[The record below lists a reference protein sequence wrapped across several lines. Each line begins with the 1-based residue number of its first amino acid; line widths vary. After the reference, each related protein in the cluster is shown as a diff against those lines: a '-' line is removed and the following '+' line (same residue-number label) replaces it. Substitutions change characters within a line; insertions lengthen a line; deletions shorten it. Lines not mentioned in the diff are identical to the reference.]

1 MPDENIS
8 KKRTVILGIIGGIGC
23 GKSAVSSAFEDHG
36 AVILN
41 ADHFGHAA
49 LEDPNIQNKLAQR
62 WGNKIF
68 RSVDNAFLSNRSSLK
83 TIDRTVI
90 AAIVFSETPASQTEL
105 RFLNNLIHP
114 VIHREIKQK
123 ISELTQKGTP
133 LVILDAPLLLE
144 TGMDDLCDRI
154 LFVKATQKNRWERV
168 KKRGW
173 RRKDFLLR
181 EKNQLSTQEKQ
192 KKADLVLDNNESCEK
207 MKEQVS
213 SLVLELLNEK

>member
-1 MPDENIS
+1 MS
-8 KKRTVILGIIGGIGC
+8 KKKTIILGITGGIGS
-23 GKSAVSSAFEDHG
+23 GKSAVSSAFEDQG
-36 AVILN
+36 AFVLN

-49 LEDPNIQNKLAQR
+49 LKDPDIQKKLAQR

-68 RSVDNAFLSNRSSLK
+68 RPADESSGSESSVSKKSVSK

-90 AAIVFSETPASQTEL
+90 AAIVFSETPESKTEL
-105 RFLNNLIHP
+105 LFLNDLIHP
-114 VIHREIKQK
+114 VIRREIEQK
-123 ISELTQKGTP
+123 ITDLRRQGTP

-144 TGMDDLCDRI
+144 TGMEDFCDLI
-154 LFVKATQKNRWERV
+154 LFVKVTQKKRWERV

-173 RRKDFLLR
+173 SRKDFLLR
-181 EKNQLSTQEKQ
+181 EKNQLSPQEKQ

-213 SLVLELLNEK
+213 SLVRELLNEN